1 MGPVKV
7 RRYDR
12 APLGRSRR
20 TDEGFLI
27 TPAHLTRTGVLEYLN
42 PDGSV
47 RRELRLPEDVFAP
60 ASLETYALKPVTRD
74 HPADRVTSENAKGL
88 AVGMVGSATR
98 ADDGQHVA
106 GMLSIFDAETIR
118 AIDRGE
124 RQLSPGYDIRLE
136 PVPGGEHV
144 DTEGVLGPK
153 GQSYRADFYQ
163 RDITVNHIA
172 IVRAARA
179 GASASI
185 RLDSAGNATDP
196 DQESNTMKIKIGA
209 AEFDVP
215 EAVAA
220 EFAALTKS
228 RTDAGE
234 LEKAQAKLAVVEG
247 QKAELQKRLD
257 AVEAERAATAKAALA
272 AEAAKHLGEKAE
284 DLQRLDADEIKRR
297 VVAKLAPTVRLDG
310 KSSEYLG
317 AAYDMATAQRVDSAD
332 AAGRLAAGAK
342 GGSESREDADDPVAA
357 ARAEHERSINNAWK
371 PAAKA

>member
-12 APLGRSRR
+12 APIGRSRR
-20 TDEGFLI
+20 TDEGFLVA
-27 TPAHLTRTGVLEYLN
+27 PANFTRTGVLEYLN

-60 ASLETYALKPVTRD
+60 ASLETYALKPITRD

-106 GMLSIFDAETIR
+106 GTLSIFDAETIR

-136 PVPGGEHV
+136 TVPGGVHI
-144 DTEGVLGPK
+144 DTEGALGPK
-153 GQSYRADFYQ
+153 GESYRADFYQ
-163 RDITVNHIA
+163 RDITVNHLA

-179 GASASI
+179 GASAAI
-185 RLDSAGNATDP
+185 RLDSAGNETADP
-196 DQESNTMKIKIGA
+196 QETMTMKIKIGA

-234 LEKAQAKLAVVEG
+234 LEKVQAKLAVLES
-247 QKAELQKRLD
+247 QKAELQKRVD
-257 AVEAERAATAKAALA
+257 ASEAEKATAAKAALA
-272 AEAAKHLGEKAE
+272 DDAAKHLGEKAA
-284 DLQRLDADEIKRR
+284 DLLRLDADEIKRR
-297 VVAKLAPTVRLDG
+297 VIAKLAPSVRLDG
-310 KSSEYLG
+310 KSSEYIG
-317 AAYDMATAQRVDSAD
+317 AAYDMATVQRVDSAD
-332 AAGRLAAGAK
+332 AAARLAAGAK
-342 GGSESREDADDPVAA
+342 SGDSREDSDDPVAA
-357 ARAEHERSINNAWK
+357 ARAEHEASVKNAWK
-371 PAAKA
+371 PAKA